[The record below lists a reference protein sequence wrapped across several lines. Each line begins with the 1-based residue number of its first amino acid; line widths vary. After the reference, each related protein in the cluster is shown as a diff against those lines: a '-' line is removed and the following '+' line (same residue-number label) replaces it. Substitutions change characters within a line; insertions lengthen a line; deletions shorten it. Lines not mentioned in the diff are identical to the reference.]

1 MACTCQGARDDNYAM
16 LSMDNTSSATGEG
29 GFERWHEV
37 TCRNYSLSECRL
49 ASRQA
54 FRARI
59 ASRPFG
65 PLSLSDASAPQVEAI
80 HMTRGPAEIC
90 KDPRDH
96 FMLYLVADG
105 RIDVAQDGRQARA
118 QSGDLFLYD
127 QTMPFSLDFHRNDAL
142 IVTVPRPLLVSRLPD
157 LRRFMARRIA
167 GTSKMGAL
175 AGSLVR
181 QIGDLDAA
189 TKPGLADRLAMSTL
203 DILATAMES
212 ELGDDAALQKERH
225 RLLPQVERYLLARLH
240 ETDLDLESIA
250 RAQNIAPRTL
260 NRVFAAKGTTP
271 MRWLWQQRLL
281 ASHRAL
287 SEGRVDSVTDAALG
301 AGFSDLSHFSRAFKR
316 EFGCL
321 PHTVLGMTHSTAGSS
336 GSNG

>member
-1 MACTCQGARDDNYAM
+1 M
-16 LSMDNTSSATGEG
+16 LSMDNTSNATDEG
-29 GFERWHEV
+29 GFEHWHHV

-49 ASRQA
+49 TSRGA

-59 ASRPFG
+59 TGRRFG
-65 PLSLSDASAPQVEAI
+65 PLTLSDACAPQVEGI
-80 HMTRGPAEIC
+80 RLTRSPVEIR
-90 KDPRDH
+90 KDPHDH
-96 FMLYLVADG
+96 FMLYLVIDG
-105 RIDVAQDGRQARA
+105 QIDVAQDGRQARA
-118 QSGDLFLYD
+118 QAGDLFLYD
-127 QTMPFSLDFHRNDAL
+127 QTMPFSLDFHRNHTL
-142 IVTVPRPLLVSRLPD
+142 LVTVPRPLLVSRIPD
-157 LRRFMARRIA
+157 VRRLMARRIA
-167 GTSKMGAL
+167 GTSQMGSL

-181 QIGDLDAA
+181 QISVLDEA
-189 TKPGLADRLAMSTL
+189 TKPAVADRLAMSAM

-212 ELGDDAALQKERH
+212 ELGGDETLLKERH

-240 ETDLDLESIA
+240 ETDLSLESIA

-287 SEGRVDSVTDAALG
+287 SEGRVDSVTDAALSS
-301 AGFSDLSHFSRAFKR
+301 GFTDLSHFSRAFKR

-321 PHTVLGMTHSTAGSS
+321 PHTVLGMPHSTAGAS